1 MSSDIIP
8 KKRQRDDLS
17 DNSDDSESETVYYN
31 CLSPKMYINTVQP
44 LSPQSQKEIF
54 DQNVSFSVGK
64 PSPKK
69 K

>member
-1 MSSDIIP
+1 MSSDNIL

-17 DNSDDSESETVYYN
+17 DSSDDSDSENVYYN
-31 CLSPKMYINTVQP
+31 CLSPKMYLNTIQP

-54 DQNVSFSVGK
+54 DKNVSFSVGT

>member
-1 MSSDIIP
+1 MSSDIIS

-54 DQNVSFSVGK
+54 DQNVLFSVGK

>member
-17 DNSDDSESETVYYN
+17 DNSDDSDSETVYYN

-54 DQNVSFSVGK
+54 DKNVSFSIGVQ
-64 PSPKK
+64 SPKK